1 MDVTACF
8 IEAYVI
14 PTQALRDKK
23 DDLLLISYTSPYK
36 GVTTSSIARWLRT
49 VMELAGIDV
58 STYKAH
64 SVRSASSSKAKTKGL
79 SAAQIMKAPR
89 RSNDSTFYKF
99 YYKNIADKESN
110 LKFSDLF
117 KPSLIFI

>member
-8 IEAYVI
+8 IEAYII

-23 DDLLLISYTSPYK
+23 DDQLLFSYTSPYK

-49 VMELAGIDV
+49 VMELAGIEV

-64 SVRSASSSKAKTKGL
+64 SVRSAASSKAKAKGL
-79 SAAQIMKAPR
+79 SAAQIMKAAR
-89 RSNDSTFYKF
+89 WSNANTFYRF
-99 YYKNIADKESN
+99 YCKNIDDKESN
-110 LKFSDLF
+110 VKFSDLVL
-117 KPSLIFI
+117 S